1 MPSPPPQ
8 LLLLLLAPDTL
19 VTLAMSV
26 KNRCAMDKDN
36 RSSFFP
42 DVDQSNTE
50 TEYQVALHRVSSDV
64 GCDGAS
70 EPETTTMVFDLESD
84 PLNFG
89 CLVWCQFAFYYYF

>member
-1 MPSPPPQ
+1 
-8 LLLLLLAPDTL
+8 LLLAPDTL

-50 TEYQVALHRVSSDV
+50 TEYQVALNRVSSDV
-64 GCDGAS
+64 GSDGAS
-70 EPETTTMVFDLESD
+70 EPEDDRSSISSRIHLISDAFGASLRFITTYNVTIRS
-84 PLNFG
+84 
-89 CLVWCQFAFYYYF
+89 CI